1 MLYLDIKAFLLPA
14 LLLCIWIFIY
24 EEGGG
29 GCPRR
34 VSGRTSLPTP
44 RVSPPPP
51 SQIHAATSATMRP
64 LPARGPAALSRPA
77 PRKCHRGPGSCSGGA
92 QPPRPLQTWPC
103 STTSLRGLQQQPSPI
118 SRGVGDIK
126 AQEQREQLASEWH
139 LWSANAIIWKYITKK
154 KNAASG
160 GKAGGAP
167 PLSKWLEQRE
177 TPGEASATACPSRAP
192 RARPGRTLLLVQPAG
207 SSRGRETNEPSSA
220 ELFRLPSLS
229 NKTLMRLL
237 WKCFILLILMPSRRE
252 RHFPL
257 GTQR

>member
-14 LLLCIWIFIY
+14 FLLCIWIFIY

-154 KNAASG
+154 KTQPAEEKQAAPLHFPSG
-160 GKAGGAP
+160 
-167 PLSKWLEQRE
+167 LSKEKPPEKPQ
-177 TPGEASATACPSRAP
+177 PPPARAGR
-192 RARPGRTLLLVQPAG
+192 RALGRA
-207 SSRGRETNEPSSA
+207 EPSSRCSQQA
-220 ELFRLPSLS
+220 APEGGRQTSPPQLNYSDCLHCRI
-229 NKTLMRLL
+229 K
-237 WKCFILLILMPSRRE
+237 
-252 RHFPL
+252 H
-257 GTQR
+257 